1 MGQCATIEYTYSD
14 SNNVISNA
22 YVTSAKVSNLKNVDG
37 TALSDV
43 KQNIVYDCWGN
54 VIKETD
60 CNGNVYQYEYDKN
73 NRLTKIIKPDNS
85 FKTYCYDIQYDK
97 KNKIVKNQVTET
109 DENGKVIQYNYNS
122 IGHLLSEYNVTD
134 SKKILSYEYAY
145 KDGKDIVQTYSD
157 VNNSSKTVTAY
168 DSLGRKISSEV
179 IDNDGNTLSKQ
190 TYEYEVLPTEKQFKT
205 TTTIIGDND
214 SENVKNIQYTDQYGN
229 VVKEE
234 TVYND
239 NGTEKTATTEY
250 TYDYLGNVKTVREP
264 RAADEGWSATQYSA
278 QYNYDVD
285 GNVIKETDINGK
297 NIINTYDG
305 VGNLIS
311 VKDKNGNITTNT
323 YDNLGRLLKERIPFQ
338 KNGTS
343 TVYAENKYYYDGNGN
358 VTKSQTANN
367 AVGSSASYT
376 TIEYKYNWQNQ
387 PTKVMGYDGSTVK
400 NSVQY
405 YYDSVGNVLR
415 MYTGNVNSMTVSGLD
430 KVSGSNDYAVTK
442 YAYDSITD

>member
-1 MGQCATIEYTYSD
+1 MSRI
-14 SNNVISNA
+14 
-22 YVTSAKVSNLKNVDG
+22 
-37 TALSDV
+37 
-43 KQNIVYDCWGN
+43 
-54 VIKETD
+54 
-60 CNGNVYQYEYDKN
+60 
-73 NRLTKIIKPDNS
+73 
-85 FKTYCYDIQYDK
+85 F
-97 KNKIVKNQVTET
+97 
-109 DENGKVIQYNYNS
+109 S
-122 IGHLLSEYNVTD
+122 I
-134 SKKILSYEYAY
+134 
-145 KDGKDIVQTYSD
+145 
-157 VNNSSKTVTAY
+157 
-168 DSLGRKISSEV
+168 
-179 IDNDGNTLSKQ
+179 
-190 TYEYEVLPTEKQFKT
+190 PT
-205 TTTIIGDND
+205 
-214 SENVKNIQYTDQYGN
+214 QYGN

-239 NGTEKTATTEY
+239 NGNREKPRQRSIQ
-250 TYDYLGNVKTVREP
+250 YDYLGNVKTVREP

-376 TIEYKYNWQNQ
+376 TTEYKYNWQNQ

-405 YYDSVGNVLR
+405 YYDSVGNV
-415 MYTGNVNSMTVSGLD
+415 
-430 KVSGSNDYAVTK
+430 
-442 YAYDSITD
+442 